1 MPGQNC
7 DGPWLAQMILQR
19 REKLAAILA
28 RVSRILTTAFVFSG
42 DAQRGS
48 AAFYGK
54 RLILGELLRSRGL
67 RHASLQ

>member
-1 MPGQNC
+1 MEQA
-7 DGPWLAQMILQR
+7 GPWLAQMILQR

-28 RVSRILTTAFVFSG
+28 RVSRILTTAFVFSD

-54 RLILGELLRSRGL
+54 RLIL
-67 RHASLQ
+67 